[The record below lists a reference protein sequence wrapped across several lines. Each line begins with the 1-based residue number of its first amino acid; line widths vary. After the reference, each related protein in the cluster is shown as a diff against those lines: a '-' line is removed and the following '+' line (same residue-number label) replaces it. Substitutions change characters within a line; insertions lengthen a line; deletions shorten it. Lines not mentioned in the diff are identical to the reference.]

1 MLKYR
6 KAPEPIKRSWKE
18 IIFPNMFGKSKSAKV
33 SILLKGT
40 NQQATPFAISGESLP
55 LLATVVNPNPFAHIW
70 AKPQTP
76 ERRRG
81 EPCINQSQRGALQ
94 TMERQEAR
102 EQLKGQL
109 RAYVESITQKSKG
122 ANMYVCPLCRSG
134 TGSHST
140 GAFSIARDGTS
151 WKCFSCN
158 EGGDIFDLIGK
169 YEGIADYSEQLKRA
183 GEIFGI
189 TIDNY
194 RATAPE
200 DLRAYQKQ
208 PKTEQYTHSNIHTST
223 ATMDYT
229 KFFLQANKD
238 IGKTSYHRGLSL
250 ETLNR
255 FNIGYVE
262 NWRHPKAPTNVPAS
276 PRLII
281 PTSKES
287 YLARDTREHIPKG
300 QEPYIKSKVGQ
311 IHIFNSNA
319 LYTAK
324 KPIFI
329 VEGELDALSIIEV
342 GGEAVALGT
351 TTKVKSLLEILK
363 KGKPEQPLIIALD
376 NDEAGEKAYMGL
388 SEGLKGLGI
397 PFYRRNPA
405 GKYKDANEA
414 LQGNR
419 EALRQAVENAEHIQD
434 EAEQAK
440 REAYLRTSTDHY
452 LQSFIDGIADSVN
465 TPYIPTGF
473 KKLDTVL
480 DGGLYEGLY
489 IVGAISS
496 LGKTTLITQIADQIA
511 QAGQDVLIFS
521 LEMARAEIMAK
532 SISRHTLQ
540 QVLSSGGDIRNAKT
554 TRGITTGKRYENY
567 NKTERDLINGA
578 IVAYSQYAGH
588 IYISEGIGDIGAKQ
602 IRDTVGQHILFTG
615 NTPVVII
622 DYLQILAPYNERA
635 TDKQNT
641 DKAVMELKRISRDY
655 KTPVI
660 GISSFNRAN
669 YSAAVTMEAFKESGA
684 IEYSSDVLIGLQLK
698 GAGGSNDF
706 DANEAKK
713 KNPREIELVIL
724 KNRNGSTGDK
734 LGYRYYP
741 LFNYFEEE

>member
-1 MLKYR
+1 
-6 KAPEPIKRSWKE
+6 
-18 IIFPNMFGKSKSAKV
+18 
-33 SILLKGT
+33 
-40 NQQATPFAISGESLP
+40 
-55 LLATVVNPNPFAHIW
+55 
-70 AKPQTP
+70 
-76 ERRRG
+76 
-81 EPCINQSQRGALQ
+81 
-94 TMERQEAR
+94 MERQEAR
-102 EQLKGQL
+102 EQLKEQL
-109 RAYVESITQKSKG
+109 KPYVESITRKSKG
-122 ANMYVCPLCRSG
+122 ANMYVCPLCGSG

-140 GAFSIARDGTS
+140 GAFSIKGTS

-169 YEGIADYSEQLKRA
+169 HEGITDYSEQLKRA
-183 GEIFGI
+183 GELFGVS
-189 TIDNY
+189 IDSY
-194 RATAPE
+194 RATAQE
-200 DLRAYQKQ
+200 DFREYQNP
-208 PKTEQYTHSNIHTST
+208 PKNEQYTHSNVHTNTYTQQPQT
-223 ATMDYT
+223 AGADYT
-229 KFFLQANKD
+229 DFFLQAHSHIEETD
-238 IGKTSYHRGLSL
+238 YPQRRGLSKAVID
-250 ETLNR
+250 R
-255 FNIGYVE
+255 FKLGYVAE
-262 NWRHPKAPTNVPAS
+262 WRHPKAPNAPAS

-287 YLARDTREHIPKG
+287 YLARDTRDQIPEEQK
-300 QEPYIKSKVGQ
+300 PYTKSKVGS
-311 IHIFNSNA
+311 IHLFNAKA
-319 LYTAK
+319 LQTAT

-351 TTKVKSLLEILK
+351 TTKVKSLLELLK
-363 KGKPEQPLIIALD
+363 TKKPEQPLIIALD
-376 NDEAGEKAYMGL
+376 NDEAGEKAYREL
-388 SEGLKGLGI
+388 SEGLKGLSI
-397 PFYRRNPA
+397 PFYRLNPA
-405 GKYKDANEA
+405 GGYKDANEA

-419 EALRQAVENAEHIQD
+419 EALRQAVEEAEHIQD
-434 EAEQAK
+434 EAEQAQ
-440 REAYLRTSTDHY
+440 REAYLSTSTAHY

-473 KKLDTVL
+473 KTLDAVL

-511 QAGQDVLIFS
+511 QAGHDVLIFS

-567 NKTERDLINGA
+567 SKTEREFINGA

-588 IYISEGIGDIGAKQ
+588 IYISEGIGDIGAEQ
-602 IRDTVGQHILFTG
+602 IRDTVKQHILFTG

-622 DYLQILAPYNERA
+622 DYLQILAPYSERA

-641 DKAVMELKRISRDY
+641 DKAVMELKRISRDF

-669 YSAAVTMEAFKESGA
+669 YSVAVTMEAFKESGA

-698 GAGGSNDF
+698 GAGKKDF

-713 KNPREIELVIL
+713 KSPREIELVIL